1 MIFACW
7 WGGQLKIDKQLDI
20 FEFSPTAGWVNM
32 IPFSRIYALQ
42 GFFLIV
48 FVYLKE
54 RKHSQ
59 KTRIVRSR
67 NVYLTSTV
75 IIFINAFTYGFCD
88 SLALYVIP
96 QVRVIYNVIFM
107 FLGFLMIIV
116 QIPFK
121 FYLTKEFLFLLY
133 DELKNSGIS
142 SKIMDLK
149 QFDNNENPHYSTL

>member
-1 MIFACW
+1 MDE
-7 WGGQLKIDKQLDI
+7 QRDI
-20 FEFSPTAGWVNM
+20 FEFAPNAGWINV

-54 RKHSQ
+54 RKLSK

-67 NVYLTSTV
+67 NVYLTSTL
-75 IIFINAFTYGFCD
+75 IILVNAFTFGFCD
-88 SLALYVIP
+88 AKVLYILP
-96 QVRVIYNVIFM
+96 KMWLIHNVVFM

-121 FYLTKEFLFLLY
+121 FYLTKEFLFVLY

-142 SKIMDLK
+142 SKIKDLK
-149 QFDNNENPHYSTL
+149 